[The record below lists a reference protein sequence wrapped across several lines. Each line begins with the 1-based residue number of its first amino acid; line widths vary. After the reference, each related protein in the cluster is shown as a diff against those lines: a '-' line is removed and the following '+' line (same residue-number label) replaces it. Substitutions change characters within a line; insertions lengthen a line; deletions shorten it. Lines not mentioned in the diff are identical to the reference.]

1 MLNCQTR
8 DLCHETNIN
17 VQKNNNE
24 AQFSINPISN
34 DEIKKKNQCKKGSKK
49 DRCQLELNS

>member
-1 MLNCQTR
+1 MPNCQTR

>member
-1 MLNCQTR
+1 MPNCQTR

-34 DEIKKKNQCKKGSKK
+34 DEIKKKINVKK
-49 DRCQLELNS
+49 DLKKTDVSLS